1 MADMD
6 ADAIKEAVVV
16 EHFDA
21 AESCDDHPARP
32 LTAAL
37 VALYE
42 AELLLTE
49 CVTCDV
55 TLNGNAPCE
64 PPCRVKELAEAV
76 TAIIEGSEAHGR

>member
-1 MADMD
+1 VD
-6 ADAIKEAVVV
+6 ADAIIKAV
-16 EHFDA
+16 ER
-21 AESCDDHPARP
+21 ECYYDDHPVRP

-64 PPCRVKELAEAV
+64 PPCRVKELVEAV
-76 TAIIEGSEAHGR
+76 TALLKGSETP

>member
-1 MADMD
+1 MADMN
-6 ADAIKEAVVV
+6 ADAII
-16 EHFDA
+16 
-21 AESCDDHPARP
+21 ARVACEIETADYAQTTPP

-64 PPCRVKELAEAV
+64 PPCRVKELVEAV
-76 TAIIEGSEAHGR
+76 TAIVEGSEAP